1 MGRQGG
7 SINNPSSSCD
17 FMQLLEGIQGAPPS
31 VTLDVQIKRINFKV
45 FLDDLMEKHMFK
57 RIFLFMLT
65 NILVLVSVSIILS
78 VLGVNNYLTAQGI
91 NYESL
96 MIFCLVWGF
105 VGSGISLMLSKF
117 MAKRMMGVQIVD
129 DRGQYG
135 DLVRKVHQLA
145 RSAGIEKMPEVGVYQ
160 SGEVNAFATG
170 PSKNNALVAVSTGL
184 LQQMNTDEVEGVLAH
199 EVAHVANGDMVT
211 MALVQGVVNAFV
223 MFFARVVAFALSQMM
238 SGDRDD
244 ERPAAGGLAYHLSVI
259 VCEILF
265 SFLGMFV
272 VAYFSR
278 IREFR
283 ADKGGAQFAGK
294 HKMIAALKRLQ
305 QKIDFVDDSQD
316 AVKAMKITSKK
327 GLMNFLSTHPSLEDR
342 IAELERSY

>member
-1 MGRQGG
+1 M
-7 SINNPSSSCD
+7 
-17 FMQLLEGIQGAPPS
+17 A
-31 VTLDVQIKRINFKV
+31 
-45 FLDDLMEKHMFK
+45 K
-57 RIFLFMLT
+57 RIFLFVLT

-78 VLGVNNYLTAQGI
+78 VLGVGNYLTASGI
-91 NYESL
+91 DYTAL

-105 VGSGISLMLSKF
+105 VGSGISLLMSKF
-117 MAKRMMGVQIVD
+117 MAKRMMGVEIVD
-129 DRGQYG
+129 ERGQYG
-135 DLVRKVHQLA
+135 ELVRKVHQMA
-145 RSAGIEKMPEVGVYQ
+145 KQAGITKMPEVGVYH
-160 SGEVNAFATG
+160 SPEVNAFATG
-170 PSKNNALVAVSTGL
+170 PTKNKALVAVSTGL
-184 LQQMNTDEVEGVLAH
+184 LQQMNSDEVEGVLAH

-223 MFFARVVAFALSQMM
+223 MFFARIAAFALQNFL

-244 ERPAAGGLAYHLSVI
+244 DRPANTGWAYHISVM
-259 VCEILF
+259 VFEIAF

-283 ADKGGAQFAGK
+283 ADKGGAQFAGR
-294 HKMIAALKRLQ
+294 HKMVAALKRLQ

-316 AVKAMKITSKK
+316 AIKTMKISSKK

-342 IAELERSY
+342 IAALERSY